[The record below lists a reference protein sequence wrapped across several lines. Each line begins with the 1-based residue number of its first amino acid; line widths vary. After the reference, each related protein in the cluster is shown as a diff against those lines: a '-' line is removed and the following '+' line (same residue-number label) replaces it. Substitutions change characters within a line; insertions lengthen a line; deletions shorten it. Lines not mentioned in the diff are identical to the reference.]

1 MANLYPRLLP
11 PDARLTHEE
20 LQQLPLDELTT
31 RHDVEHT
38 AAVFTATGGDRVG
51 RATLQRLRD
60 DMLVVAYANG
70 YPEQP
75 SVHRRIAFDNAVG
88 PLLHTSMGIVAAE
101 AAAGDVWAFLSL
113 ILAPDI
119 TYWRFRREGERVD
132 PDRTLG
138 TDLTRHVFAR
148 LWLRANLLVEPDD
161 RDPYEAF
168 SAVGE
173 AAFDQILARRRALG
187 ASPTLVK
194 SILRVWRKF
203 DQRDS
208 ADRQL
213 LRDFLMRLLRL
224 APIMAFETLPAAQ
237 LDAELTLVA
246 RECIEANRSSVGY
259 E

>member
-11 PDARLTHEE
+11 ADARLVHDE
-20 LQQLPLDELTT
+20 LQHLPLQELAS
-31 RHDVEHT
+31 RHDIEHA
-38 AAVFTATGGDRVG
+38 AAVFTATGGDRVE
-51 RATLQRLRD
+51 RVTLQHLREN
-60 DMLVVAYANG
+60 LLTAAHANG
-70 YPEQP
+70 FPEPP
-75 SVHRRIAFDNAVG
+75 SVQRRIVFDNGIG
-88 PLLHTSMGIVAAE
+88 PMLHRTMGVVPAE

-113 ILAPDI
+113 ILAPDV

-148 LWLRANLLVEPDD
+148 LWWRANLLFDPNDP
-161 RDPYEAF
+161 DPYEAF
-168 SAVGE
+168 SAIGE

-224 APIMAFETLPAAQ
+224 APIMAFETLPPAR
-237 LDAELTLVA
+237 LDAELALVA